1 MTGKYAAGNIASQNF
16 LLIAYFHVEKNAA
29 AAERFFNELNTKI
42 CTEKNIA
49 CIYALLIK
57 LRKNFQSK
65 NGPKIYIN
73 VCPFTDTFDL
83 EN

>member
-42 CTEKNIA
+42 CTEKHSM
-49 CIYALLIK
+49 YALLIK
-57 LRKNFQSK
+57 K
-65 NGPKIYIN
+65 KIAKEFSI
-73 VCPFTDTFDL
+73 
-83 EN
+83 

>member
-29 AAERFFNELNTKI
+29 ERFFNELNTKI
-42 CTEKNIA
+42 CTEKTIA
-49 CIYALLIK
+49 CIYALQIK

-73 VCPFTDTFDL
+73 VCPYIYRFDL